1 MTETIGS
8 EDTPGSTVGGDRVVL
23 LGSGLGMESFDDS
36 SLLTQVTSGSG
47 SVVAHDG
54 ALFLSTGLTS
64 SSQALARSPTTF
76 SNFDVSI
83 DVKFNQVARDGTSST
98 FVIGAY
104 VSSTTYCTLF
114 IDVSPSAVELRCESV
129 VAGVYLEDVT
139 LLSVSGT
146 DVHLRALRFRSSVY
160 FYLNGDEIFVADW
173 TDSPA
178 NFQFGLVASSDRS
191 GLRASV
197 TSFEQNSV
205 VWLTKDVL
213 QSSQASQEYVVVDNI
228 YRATGR
234 FDVRSPAV
242 DKAGSYTITVDNGTT
257 SYDIGTPFFY
267 GDAVDFLT
275 ITDGDDDGWGKVR
288 VVGDSALRN

>member
-1 MTETIGS
+1 M
-8 EDTPGSTVGGDRVVL
+8 L
-23 LGSGLGMESFDDS
+23 LGSGLGMEGFDDT
-36 SLLTQVTSGSG
+36 SLLTRVTSGSG
-47 SVVAHDG
+47 SIVAYNG
-54 ALFLSTGLTS
+54 VLFLSTGLTS
-64 SSQALARSPTTF
+64 SSQAMARSPTMF

-129 VAGVYLEDVT
+129 VAGMYLEDVT

-146 DVHLRALRFRSSVY
+146 DVRLRALRFKSSVY

-173 TDSPA
+173 TNSPA
-178 NFQFGLVASSDRS
+178 NFQFGVVASSDRS
-191 GLRASV
+191 SLRASL

-205 VWLTKDVL
+205 VWFTKDVL
-213 QSSQASQEYVVVDNI
+213 QSSQLSQEYVVVDSD
-228 YRATGR
+228 YRSRDR

-242 DKAGSYTITVDNGTT
+242 DKAGTYTISVDNGAS
-257 SYDIGTPFFY
+257 SYDMLTSFIYT
-267 GDAVDFLT
+267 DAIDYTTLT
-275 ITDGDDDGWGKVR
+275 RGVR